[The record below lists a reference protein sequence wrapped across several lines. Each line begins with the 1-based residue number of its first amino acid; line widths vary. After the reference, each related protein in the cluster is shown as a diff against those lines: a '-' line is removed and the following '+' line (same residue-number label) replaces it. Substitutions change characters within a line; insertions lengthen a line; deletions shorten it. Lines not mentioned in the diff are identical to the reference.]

1 MNTFVPCGAD
11 YYAGGMALDLRRL
24 GKQLVE
30 VQQIHMALTTG
41 EPAHILHH
49 PATQMW
55 AGLETQLLWYGS
67 EMYSAYIK
75 QTGRPHSSGEYADS
89 IGLKRPVL
97 TPPDWLP
104 DLAKLHQ
111 TKLYRKDPT
120 HYAQW
125 ATDADDVPR
134 YPVTKGGRTINWV
147 TRRGSGWVLDGD
159 DRTFKTAW
167 AAIQFAREGGH
178 E

>member
-11 YYAGGMALDLRRL
+11 YYQGGMLLDMRRL

-55 AGLETQLLWYGS
+55 AGLENALLQYGFAMFVVFDERTQRSHKSG
-67 EMYSAYIK
+67 AYCAK
-75 QTGRPHSSGEYADS
+75 NWS
-89 IGLKRPVL
+89 PVATL
-97 TPPDWLP
+97 PDWLP

-111 TKLYRKDPT
+111 TKLYRKDPA

-125 ATDADDVPR
+125 ATFADDVPR
-134 YPVTKGGRTINWV
+134 YPVTKNGKTVNWV

-167 AAIQFAREGGH
+167 AAIQAARETP
-178 E
+178 

>member
-30 VQQIHMALTTG
+30 VQQIHMALTSG
-41 EPAHILHH
+41 QPAHILHH

-55 AGLETQLLWYGS
+55 AGLEGALLRYG
-67 EMYSAYIK
+67 EAMYAAWLVRDQK
-75 QTGRPHSSGEYADS
+75 PHKSGEYIDARVFGVS
-89 IGLKRPVL
+89 V
-97 TPPDWLP
+97 PPDWLP

-111 TKLYRKDPT
+111 TKLYRKDPA

-125 ATDADDVPR
+125 ATEAADVPR
-134 YPVTKGGRTINWV
+134 YPVTKCGRTINWV
-147 TRRGSGWVLDGD
+147 TRRGSGWQLDGD

-167 AAIQFAREGGH
+167 AAIQAARETP
-178 E
+178 